1 MIGLMLYHS
10 NDYVIDVVDVGIL
23 SHAINYWLVEDDH
36 FIKSKLTPL
45 SKQFDKGFIEILFQM
60 LLEKQQIT
68 KKEYDSLI
76 CALNRKFN
84 IN

>member
-1 MIGLMLYHS
+1 ME
-10 NDYVIDVVDVGIL
+10 IL
-23 SHAINYWLVEDDH
+23 NNK
-36 FIKSKLTPL
+36 IKLNEASKN
-45 SKQFDKGFIEILFQM
+45 KFDKGFIEILFQM

-84 IN
+84 NN